1 MKKPKLVSDWKR
13 AWRWFSVQAMIV
25 STAILSTWAVLPAD
39 MKAKLPDELG
49 LYAAI
54 ATLVLGVAGRLVDQ
68 GDGNAR

>member
-1 MKKPKLVSDWKR
+1 MKKPKLVADWKR
-13 AWRWFSVQAMIV
+13 AWRWFSVQAMVV

-54 ATLVLGVAGRLVDQ
+54 ATLVLGVVGRLVDQ
-68 GDGNAR
+68 GPKA

>member
-1 MKKPKLVSDWKR
+1 MKKPKLVEGWRKSWK
-13 AWRWFSVQAMIV
+13 WFSVQAMVV

-39 MKAKLPDELG
+39 LKAKLPEDVG

-68 GDGNAR
+68 GDARS

>member
-1 MKKPKLVSDWKR
+1 MKKPRLVHDWKR

-39 MKAKLPDELG
+39 LKAKLPDELG

-68 GDGNAR
+68 GAKS

>member
-68 GDGNAR
+68 GDDNAR